1 MGHLRAIQFSK
12 PPERIVSLVP
22 SVTASLLD
30 LGLGERLVGVTDYC
44 AYPSAWAERIQKV
57 GGPKSLDGEKIRG
70 LEPDLIIAN
79 REENDR
85 QAVVGLLESGL
96 PVWVQFPKTVTD
108 AIQDLWQLDSLFPDT
123 IARERLH
130 LLEKA
135 YEWAQFSIVDI
146 PPLRYFCPIWEGVS
160 EAGDRW
166 WMTFN
171 QDTYPADLLKGLGG
185 ANIFAVR
192 KRHFPLE
199 SDLQNQP
206 GEEPG
211 ERDTRYPRVGLEEVL
226 RADPEVILLP
236 TEPYAY
242 GNDRMEDVYSAFTG
256 TSACKMGR
264 VIVVEGSLLF
274 WPGTQLGKVLSEIPD
289 LFSRYQG

>member
-1 MGHLRAIQFSK
+1 MGQLRAIQFSR

-30 LGLGERLVGVTDYC
+30 LGLGDRLVGVTDYC
-44 AYPSAWAERIQKV
+44 AYPAERAEHIQMV

-79 REENDR
+79 REENER
-85 QAVVGLLESGL
+85 EAVEALLESGL
-96 PVWVQFPKTVTD
+96 PVWVQFPKTVME

-135 YEWAQFSIVDI
+135 YEWAQFSMVDFH
-146 PPLRYFCPIWEGVS
+146 PLRYFCPIWEGVS
-160 EAGDRW
+160 ENGQRW

-171 QDTYPADLLKGLGG
+171 QATYPADLLKGLGG
-185 ANIFAVR
+185 VNIFADR
-192 KRHFPLE
+192 QRHFPLE
-199 SDLQNQP
+199 NDLQNQA

-211 ERDTRYPRVGLEEVL
+211 ERDTRYPRVSLEEVL
-226 RADPEVILLP
+226 QADPEVILLP

-242 GNDRMEDVYSAFTG
+242 GKDRMEDVYSMFGG

-264 VIVVEGSLLF
+264 VILVEGSLLF
-274 WPGTQLGKVLSEIPD
+274 WPGTQLGKVLTEIPD

>member
-30 LGLGERLVGVTDYC
+30 MGLGERLVGVTDYC
-44 AYPSAWAERIQKV
+44 IYPAEWAGRFQKV
-57 GGPKSLDGEKIRG
+57 GGPKSLDGGKIRG
-70 LEPDLIIAN
+70 LEPDLVIAN

-85 QAVVGLLESGL
+85 QEVELLMESGL
-96 PVWVQFPKTVTD
+96 PVWVQFPKTVAE

-135 YEWAQFSIVDI
+135 YEWAQFSIVDM

-160 EAGDRW
+160 ETGQRW

-185 ANIFAVR
+185 TNIFAER
-192 KRHFPLE
+192 QRRFPFDN
-199 SDLQNQP
+199 DLQNQP

-211 ERDTRYPRVGLEEVL
+211 ERDTRYPRVVLEEVL
-226 RADPEVILLP
+226 QADPEVILLP

-242 GNDRMEDVYSAFTG
+242 GKDRMEGVYSAFAG

-264 VIVVEGSLLF
+264 VVLVEGSLLF
-274 WPGTQLGKVLSEIPD
+274 WPGTQLGKVLAEIPD

>member
-185 ANIFAVR
+185 ANIFADR

>member
-30 LGLGERLVGVTDYC
+30 MGLGERLVGVTDYC
-44 AYPSAWAERIQKV
+44 AYPTAWAERIQKV
-57 GGPKSLDGEKIRG
+57 GGPKSLDEEKIRG

-85 QAVVGLLESGL
+85 QFVERLLEYGL
-96 PVWVQFPKTVTD
+96 PVWVQFPKTVTE

-135 YEWAQFSIVDI
+135 YEWAQYSIVDI

-160 EAGDRW
+160 EAGERW

-185 ANIFAVR
+185 ANIFADR
-192 KRHFPLE
+192 QRHFPLE
-199 SDLQNQP
+199 NDLQNQP

-236 TEPYAY
+236 TEPYVY
-242 GNDRMEDVYSAFTG
+242 GNDRMEDVYSAFAG

-274 WPGTQLGKVLSEIPD
+274 WPGTQLGKVLTEIPD